1 MSRAIFEKIKKLLDD
16 NKIKY
21 ELLTHEPVYTSEQA
35 AQMRGKGIVEG
46 LKRGAKAMI
55 FKYRKSTNSSDD
67 GFPNTLK
74 NQKFLTID
82 EKFIQFIVPAHKIVD
97 VKKVKLL
104 LNAKKIKMATPE
116 EVLQVTDCEI
126 GSVPPFGNLFN
137 IQVYCDKE
145 LSEELDFNAGLHDTS
160 ITMKRIDWEK
170 VVKPVICDIA
180 KERAIS

>member
-1 MSRAIFEKIKKLLDD
+1 MSHSVFEKIKKLLDD
-16 NKIKY
+16 NKISY
-21 ELLTHEPVYTSEQA
+21 QLLTHEPVYTSEQA
-35 AQMRGKGIVEG
+35 AKMRGKGIEEG

-55 FKYRKSTNSSDD
+55 FK
-67 GFPNTLK
+67 
-74 NQKFLTID
+74 ID

-145 LSEELDFNAGLHDTS
+145 LSEELDFNAGLHNTS

-180 KERAIS
+180 KERAVS